1 MATFTFPDGT
11 VIDPTSGQTIGSSA
25 PAKLSS
31 KEATQVAK
39 TSEGPMTG
47 MGLINQLKWGTNS
60 ALLAL
65 PDAVVSAFGRAA
77 GLPEDEVFSFT
88 KYFNQG
94 EIAPQNMVE
103 RYARTIGNA
112 IGAGL
117 PFTGALGAVA
127 STRALSAPLTA
138 NSSVVTR
145 LSKDMLD
152 TIRNNPIATLAADL
166 GFGATYGALEQ
177 SVEEFVEEGEYKG
190 LVKATVPLVGVM
202 AVPAMLKIASNLPTV
217 VLARESFSAANKA
230 SADPQGVL
238 LQDIKTDPVLNQ
250 MMTERSVKF
259 PGLNWAM
266 GKARN
271 IFANQAAKKVNQIT
285 REMTDPELVDVQSN
299 IRRYEELVNT
309 MKTDPILSKMGLGDR
324 FLLDAAQVSL
334 YGPILA
340 ARNQVVQ
347 NLSGA
352 ALKREQIRQSDLEN
366 LFAQT
371 FEALSPGY
379 SALGPSMPFD
389 QAMKMFV
396 VDYSNGLK
404 KTMDQIKGL
413 TDEESLALS
422 DRIKPVDMFDAGD
435 SLRSMLV
442 AQMDGVAFKLK
453 KEFQALTAG
462 TDLRGV
468 PLAQR
473 RGFDER
479 FPSSAE
485 QGLDSLPISE
495 QLKVTNLE
503 ILPST
508 AFANFAENLLST
520 YRLTPNDRLYSRAG
534 TSPTIEL
541 TKNYYDRYLRALEK
555 AEKESIIPNLVAEKA
570 DEALLLS
577 GKLPKTPGG
586 YDMASSEEVARIRD
600 TFLVDYMKAVNGLI
614 SGKMSREKAESLF
627 GTEKIGGTG
636 KRGYSAKNIEELNP
650 KVKERIEQEAG
661 VASKKLLPTDEEI
674 ETLRTE
680 ARKLAKEQ
688 VNFKITGAEA
698 MDFLSS
704 AASSRGYAL
713 MRYNRMVEAGEP
725 EVVARQVF
733 DKNNAVSKEVEDF
746 FEKSFARIPELS
758 GFVQRYKDTFSE
770 GYQKLFPLLI
780 SKKTKTGEYLIPNER
795 VVQEALKSG
804 DNIRA
809 LRTIF
814 GEDNQFLNQTL
825 SDVMLDQAYK
835 ANVINKETGL
845 LDTSRYSSFL
855 KTKSNL
861 LNQMPGAVQKNLNDE
876 LKMGE
881 EVMRRVREL
890 EQRKADVEDVD
901 FFREMRGMVKVG
913 RKGDVDFR
921 EGADP
926 RRLIAQAIDDPSTMR
941 QLVDKFGNKPER
953 LEALRRQVWKTID
966 DDLKN
971 PENPT
976 FLKNFLKRNGKSLNM
991 LYAPQHLENL
1001 RFLAD
1006 VQERIFTGVNVIG
1019 KTSPFLSADEK
1030 LRQLT
1035 GAGVGTFESTARAA
1049 AIRQISYMHAGV
1061 NLMARMITR
1070 QQTNIYD
1077 AILYKALTDP
1087 AYANELSKSTAN
1099 INTPAG
1105 VKQMAKLTSKAGH
1118 YFPAAIKIA
1127 AIEGVQA
1134 LEQERDIPYAD
1145 AGAMAPPPTAQGPS
1159 PFEPGLRGTPEEPM
1173 EVDFFPGI
1181 NSPYVSQGL
1190 GGPAPQRR
1198 PQPTQRVATIPKMP
1212 APPDAA
1218 TYSRFAKLFPQD
1230 FVSSAIESRQ
1240 P

>member
-1 MATFTFPDGT
+1 MASFVFPDGT
-11 VIDPTSGQTIGSSA
+11 VIDPSSGQLLDKTA
-25 PAKLSS
+25 PVKLSS
-31 KEATQVAK
+31 KEATQRAK
-39 TSEGPMTG
+39 TAEGPMTA

-60 ALLAL
+60 ALFAL
-65 PDAVVSAFGRAA
+65 PDAAVNAFGRAA
-77 GLPEDEVFSFT
+77 GLPQDEVFSFT

-103 RYARTIGNA
+103 RFSRTIGNA
-112 IGAGL
+112 IAAGL
-117 PFTGALGAVA
+117 PLTGALGALA
-127 STRALSAPLTA
+127 STKALSAPLTA

-152 TIRNNPIATLAADL
+152 TIRNNPKATLAADL
-166 GFGATYGALEQ
+166 GFGAAYGAIEQ
-177 SVEEFVEEGEYKG
+177 SVEEFMEEGEYKG
-190 LVKATVPLVGVM
+190 LAKSTVPLVGVM
-202 AVPAMLKIASNLPTV
+202 AVPAVLSMVGKLASLSPALKAVSAVNQAAS
-217 VLARESFSAANKA
+217 
-230 SADPQGVL
+230 DPQGVL

-271 IFANQAAKKVNQIT
+271 IFANQAARKVNQIT

-299 IRRYEELVNT
+299 MRRYEELVNT
-309 MKTDPILSKMGLGDR
+309 MKTDPVLSKMGLADR

-352 ALKREQIRQSDLEN
+352 ALKREQLRQSDLEN

-389 QAMKMFV
+389 QAMKTFV

-404 KTMDQIKGL
+404 KTMDQIKGI

-435 SLRSMLV
+435 SLRNMLV
-442 AQMDGVAFKLK
+442 AQMDGVAFKLRK
-453 KEFQALTAG
+453 DFDRLTG
-462 TDLRGV
+462 STSPEGV
-468 PLAQR
+468 PLPQR
-473 RGFDER
+473 EGMQVFDGI
-479 FPSSAE
+479 PAA
-485 QGLDSLPISE
+485 
-495 QLKVTNLE
+495 N
-503 ILPST
+503 
-508 AFANFAENLLST
+508 FASFAENLLSK
-520 YRLTPNDRLYSRAG
+520 YRLTPDDRFYQMAG
-534 TSPTIEL
+534 TPRPIKL
-541 TKNYYDRYLRALEK
+541 TQFYVNKYEDALQKAEGGIIDDLVQDYANKQLSTAAGKGFKPSGEEFDEINRLVRDQYIKVVSNLAKGKISKEK
-555 AEKESIIPNLVAEKA
+555 AAQM
-570 DEALLLS
+570 LS
-577 GKLPKTPGG
+577 
-586 YDMASSEEVARIRD
+586 S
-600 TFLVDYMKAVNGLI
+600 
-614 SGKMSREKAESLF
+614 
-627 GTEKIGGTG
+627 
-636 KRGYSAKNIEELNP
+636 
-650 KVKERIEQEAG
+650 G
-661 VASKKLLPTDEEI
+661 VASPGTKRGPATLADVMNTKKELPSDELI
-674 ETLRTE
+674 ADIQAA
-680 ARKLAKEQ
+680 ARKEAMKQ
-688 VNFKITGAEA
+688 VDFKLTGAEA
-698 MDFLSS
+698 VDLLS
-704 AASSRGYAL
+704 AAVTSRGQGL
-713 MRYNRMVEAGEP
+713 MVYNRMLESGVP
-725 EVVARQVF
+725 VTSARQIF
-733 DKNNAVSKEVEDF
+733 DKNNALARDVEDF
-746 FEKSFARIPELS
+746 IERSFGKFGGSPELAS
-758 GFVQRYKDTFSE
+758 WVKNYKETFSD
-770 GYQKLFPLLI
+770 GYQKIFPLLA

-804 DNIRA
+804 ENIRA

-861 LNQMPGAVQKNLNDE
+861 LNQMPDAVQKNLNDE

-913 RKGDVDFR
+913 RKGEVDFR

-991 LYAPQHLENL
+991 LYTPQHLENL

-1030 LRQLT
+1030 LRQIT

-1087 AYANELSKSTAN
+1087 AYANELAKSTAN

-1127 AIEGVQA
+1127 GIEGVRA
-1134 LEQERDIPYAD
+1134 LEQEREIPYAE

-1159 PFEPGLRGTPEEPM
+1159 PFEPELRGTPEKPI

-1181 NSPYVSQGL
+1181 NRRYAAQGL
-1190 GGPAPQRR
+1190 GGPAPQRP

-1212 APPDAA
+1212 APADAA

>member
-1 MATFTFPDGT
+1 MATFTLPDGT
-11 VIDPTSGQTIGSSA
+11 VIDPTSGQTIGSAA

-39 TSEGPMTG
+39 TAEGPMTG

-117 PFTGALGAVA
+117 PFTGALGALA

-138 NSSVVTR
+138 NSSVVKR

-190 LVKATVPLVGVM
+190 LAKATVPLVGVM

-299 IRRYEELVNT
+299 IRRYEELVDT

-404 KTMDQIKGL
+404 KTMDQIKGI

-442 AQMDGVAFKLK
+442 AQMDGVALKLR
-453 KEFQALTAG
+453 KEFQMLTTG
-462 TDLRGV
+462 TDLSGV
-468 PLAQR
+468 PIAQR
-473 RGFDER
+473 KGFGPR
-479 FPSSAE
+479 FPKAE
-485 QGLDSLPISE
+485 EKG
-495 QLKVTNLE
+495 LE
-503 ILPST
+503 IFPST
-508 AFANFAENLLST
+508 AFANFAENLLSK
-520 YRLTPNDRLYSRAG
+520 YRLSPNDRLYSRAG

-555 AEKESIIPNLVAEKA
+555 VERETIIPDLVAKKA
-570 DEALLLS
+570 DEALVTS
-577 GKLPKTPGG
+577 GVLPKSPAGF
-586 YDMASSEEVARIRD
+586 DIANPQQVELIRD
-600 TFLVDYMKAVNGLI
+600 TFLGNYMKAVNGLI

-627 GTEKIGGTG
+627 GTEKIGGDG

-650 KVKERIEQEAG
+650 KVKERIEQETG
-661 VASKKLLPTDEEI
+661 SVGKKLLPTDEEI
-674 ETLRTE
+674 ETLRAE
-680 ARKLAKEQ
+680 ARKLAKGR
-688 VNFKITGAEA
+688 VDFKITGAEA

-704 AASSRGYAL
+704 AVSSRGYAL
-713 MRYNRMVEAGEP
+713 MRYNRMVETGEP

-733 DKNNAVSKEVEDF
+733 DKNNALAKDVEDF
-746 FEKSFARIPELS
+746 FERSFTKISPELG
-758 GFVQRYKDTFSE
+758 GFVQKYRDTFSD

-804 DNIRA
+804 ENIRA

-861 LNQMPGAVQKNLNDE
+861 LNQMPDAVQKNLNDE
-876 LKMGE
+876 LKIGE

-991 LYAPQHLENL
+991 LYTPQHLENL

-1087 AYANELSKSTAN
+1087 AYANELAKSTAN

-1127 AIEGVQA
+1127 GIEGVQA
-1134 LEQERDIPYAD
+1134 LEQEREIPYAD

-1159 PFEPGLRGTPEEPM
+1159 SFEPGLRGTPEEPM

-1212 APPDAA
+1212 APPDEA